1 MLYQLILFLIAQS
14 DTLSKAY
21 TDKWKAAEEPAENM
35 LVGLLGSHDLA
46 FVVFGVI
53 LIILS
58 VLFFFLY
65 RLDGKLSRIEK
76 QLNINDN

>member
-1 MLYQLILFLIAQS
+1 MIHQFILFLILQT

-35 LVGLLGSHDLA
+35 LIGLLSSHDLA
-46 FVVFGVI
+46 FVVFGVVI
-53 LIILS
+53 IILS
-58 VLFFFLY
+58 VLFYYLF

-76 QLNINDN
+76 QLNIKEN

>member
-1 MLYQLILFLIAQS
+1 MLYQFILFLIVQS

-21 TDKWKAAEEPAENM
+21 SDKWKASKEPAENM

-58 VLFFFLY
+58 VLFFYLF
-65 RLDGKLSRIEK
+65 RLDGKLSKIEK